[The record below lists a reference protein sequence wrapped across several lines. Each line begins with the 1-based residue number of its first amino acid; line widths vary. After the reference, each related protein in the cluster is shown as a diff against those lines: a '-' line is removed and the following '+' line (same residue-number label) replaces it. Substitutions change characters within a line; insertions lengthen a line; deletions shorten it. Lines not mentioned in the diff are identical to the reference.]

1 MRCVVIVLI
10 FILIYLKELLNINM
24 HRIFAFEQ
32 ELSLNSL
39 DVRVKD
45 DNNST

>member
-1 MRCVVIVLI
+1 MCCNR
-10 FILIYLKELLNINM
+10 INLYTNLSERIAK
-24 HRIFAFEQ
+24 HQHASIFAFEQ

-39 DVRVKD
+39 DVKVKD